1 MKLRNTLVA
10 LIAGSLLTVGS
21 AFAAAETKAAAA
33 KAAKCC
39 ATAAKDGKSCA
50 HECCIAAA
58 KEGKNCEKCG
68 GAGKIETAK
77 AEAKK

>member
-1 MKLRNTLVA
+1 MKLRNTIAA
-10 LIAGSLLTVGS
+10 LAAGALLLAGV
-21 AFAAAETKAAAA
+21 AFAADTKTEN

-39 ATAAKDGKSCA
+39 AKAAADGKTCE

-68 GAGKIETAK
+68 GSGKV
-77 AEAKK
+77 EAKKADAKK